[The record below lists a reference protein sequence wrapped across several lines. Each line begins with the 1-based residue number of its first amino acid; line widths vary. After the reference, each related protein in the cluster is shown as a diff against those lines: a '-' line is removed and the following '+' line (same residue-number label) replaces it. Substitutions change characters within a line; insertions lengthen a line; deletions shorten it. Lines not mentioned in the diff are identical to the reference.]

1 MSPYKP
7 FRTRRGIHHFLPVR
21 ILENIWFFFMK
32 SSWGLK
38 IVLLGIVCVTMGL
51 FSPWIEIGQT
61 SSIGAFSLL
70 CGWIGWWLSILL
82 VILVIRI
89 ISYDLTQKIQK
100 SWNINFG
107 SEHLFFRFG
116 GLIMLMTII
125 VSICL
130 TGAARSINSEIRMT
144 TELSGLVLTLL
155 WGLLLCVGGVIVRRT
170 EEKQSYKHVFVQG
183 VENEDHEHYKKILG
197 DTEEWNMK
205 LPI

>member
-7 FRTRRGIHHFLPVR
+7 FRTRRGIHHFLPIR

-38 IVLLGIVCVTMGL
+38 IVIAGIICVALWL
-51 FSPWIEIGQT
+51 FSPWIEIGSV

-70 CGWIGWWLSILL
+70 CGGIGWWVSILL
-82 VILVIRI
+82 VILLINI

-100 SWNINFG
+100 SWHINFG
-107 SEHLFFRFG
+107 SDHLYMRFWI
-116 GLIMLMTII
+116 LIVMMTLI

-130 TGAARSINSEIRMT
+130 MGAARSINSDIRMT
-144 TELSGLVLTLL
+144 TQMSGLVLTILGWILL
-155 WGLLLCVGGVIVRRT
+155 FVGGIIVRRT

-183 VENEDHEHYKKILG
+183 VENEDHESYKKILWE
-197 DTEEWNMK
+197 TEEWNMK

>member
-38 IVLLGIVCVTMGL
+38 VVILWIVCITLWL
-51 FSPWIEIGQT
+51 FSPWIEIGPT

-70 CGWIGWWLSILL
+70 CGGIGWWLSILL
-82 VILVIRI
+82 VVLVVRI

-100 SWNINFG
+100 SWHIHLG
-107 SEHLFFRFG
+107 SEHLFVRLG
-116 GLIMLMTII
+116 WLVMLMTII

-130 TGAARSINSEIRMT
+130 TGAARSINSDIRMT
-144 TELSGLVLTLL
+144 TEISGLVLTLL
-155 WGLLLCVGGVIVRRT
+155 GGLLVCVGGIIVRRT

-183 VENEDHEHYKKILG
+183 VENEDHEHYKKILW